1 MDFQIGKREAYYRML
16 YETEVRQCL
25 GPKVVDCLLDAVDRG
40 DLSLQQAEDLARGLH
55 PTAGGNF
62 QRAKDLPNFRYDRT
76 SLRQILS
83 DWYLLDWPGGES
95 GVILEKLLMVL
106 EQNEENQP
114 LIQELKGIKDS
125 EDQVQNTS
133 LV

>member
-1 MDFQIGKREAYYRML
+1 MR
-16 YETEVRQCL
+16 YEKEVRERL
-25 GPKVVDCLLDAVDRG
+25 GPKVVDTLLEAVDRG
-40 DLSLQQAEDLARGLH
+40 NLGLQQAEDLADGLH
-55 PTAGGNF
+55 PTAQGNF
-62 QRAKDLPNFRYDRT
+62 LRAKQLPNFYFDKH
-76 SLRQILS
+76 SLRRILS
-83 DWYLLDWPGGES
+83 DWYQYDWPGGES